1 MISLILIFGCL
12 CRSYSTGFPNPS
24 DREIYYSDVL
34 YQRMR
39 EKNIAPQLTAVVQ
52 NNAVSRGVW
61 VNVQATICF
70 SQGIWNINDGQI
82 SRLVNVDNWDLS
94 ICPGNLRM
102 ARFGF
107 REMNAL
113 NSSSETDLRGI
124 WWLFFYQLWGCYQRW
139 KWWWWRCMCGRMM
152 SSSEIWEMR
161 NKRCRLCRT
170 SSFPQIGTHS
180 SWKNHPVLEKYLMI
194 KRT

>member
-82 SRLVNVDNWDLS
+82 SRLVNVDNWDSRKPQNGEVWISRDECAKLIVRNWSERDMVTFFLS
-94 ICPGNLRM
+94 TVRMLSKVKVVMMTMYVWEDDVFVGNLR
-102 ARFGF
+102 
-107 REMNAL
+107 
-113 NSSSETDLRGI
+113 D
-124 WWLFFYQLWGCYQRW
+124 
-139 KWWWWRCMCGRMM
+139 
-152 SSSEIWEMR
+152 
-161 NKRCRLCRT
+161 
-170 SSFPQIGTHS
+170 
-180 SWKNHPVLEKYLMI
+180 EK
-194 KRT
+194 

>member
-24 DREIYYSDVL
+24 DREIYYSDML

-82 SRLVNVDNWDLS
+82 SRLVNVDNWDSRKPQNGEVWISRDECAEL
-94 ICPGNLRM
+94 IVRNW
-102 ARFGF
+102 
-107 REMNAL
+107 
-113 NSSSETDLRGI
+113 SERDMVT
-124 WWLFFYQLWGCYQRW
+124 FFYQLWGCYQRW

-194 KRT
+194 KGT

>member
-1 MISLILIFGCL
+1 
-12 CRSYSTGFPNPS
+12 
-24 DREIYYSDVL
+24 
-34 YQRMR
+34 MR

-82 SRLVNVDNWDLS
+82 SRLVNVDNWDSS

-124 WWLFFYQLWGCYQRW
+124 WWLFFINCEDVIKGESGDDDDVCVGGWCLRRKSERW
-139 KWWWWRCMCGRMM
+139 
-152 SSSEIWEMR
+152 EINDVDYVE
-161 NKRCRLCRT
+161 
-170 SSFPQIGTHS
+170 P
-180 SWKNHPVLEKYLMI
+180 PVSLKLELIQVGKTI
-194 KRT
+194 QS